1 MKKTVN
7 KTIISG
13 VLAAAVLVGGAGLVH
28 NQVFAAASGDTSTS
42 VTDTTR
48 ENRPGGHEEAGFRGG
63 DFGKRGGGLAN
74 VSKTGLLKQTATI
87 LDVEESAV
95 TAQLEQGLTWVQIAA
110 AAGLSEEDYL
120 AKLVTAQTAAIHEAV
135 TAGKLTQEQADK
147 LTGSL
152 SEHLKKQIERTSP
165 KHNAEEAGTTA
176 DAKGHTNGKGIRGE
190 HGLKGNFARNAD
202 LAAILG
208 ITEDELGTLLQ
219 EGKSLAEIAE
229 SKGITSDDLIA
240 KIKDSLTDEL
250 KTFIDRKGTDHGMK
264 GRMKAPAASPS
275 APTGTGVDSAS

>member
-1 MKKTVN
+1 MKKSAN

-48 ENRPGGHEEAGFRGG
+48 ENRTGGHGEAGFRGG
-63 DFGKRGGGLAN
+63 DFGKRGGGIAN
-74 VSKTGLLKQTATI
+74 VGKADLLKQTAAI
-87 LDVEESAV
+87 LNVGESAIS
-95 TAQLEQGLTWVQIAA
+95 AQLEQGLTWAQITA
-110 AAGLSEEDYL
+110 AAGLTEEDYL
-120 AKLVTAQTAAIHEAV
+120 AKLVAAQTATINEAV

-147 LTGSL
+147 LTTSL
-152 SEHLKKQIERTSP
+152 SDQLKKQIERTGL
-165 KHNAEEAGTTA
+165 KQKDAAGT
-176 DAKGHTNGKGIRGE
+176 DAKGQKNGKGVRGE
-190 HGLKGNFARNAD
+190 HGLRGGFASHAD

-208 ITEDELGTLLQ
+208 ITEEELGTLLQ
-219 EGKSLAEIAE
+219 EGKSLAEIAQ

-250 KTFIDRKGTDHGMK
+250 KTFIDRKGTDHPAK
-264 GRMKAPAASPS
+264 GKIKAPAASAAPS
-275 APTGTGVDSAS
+275 AGASVESAS

>member
-1 MKKTVN
+1 MKKSAN

-48 ENRPGGHEEAGFRGG
+48 ENRTGGHGEAGFRGG
-63 DFGKRGGGLAN
+63 DFGKRGGGMAN
-74 VSKTGLLKQTATI
+74 VGKFDLLKQTATI
-87 LDVEESAV
+87 LNVEESIIS
-95 TAQLEQGLTWVQIAA
+95 AQLEQGLTWVQIAA

-120 AKLVTAQTAAIHEAV
+120 AKLVAAQTVTINEAV

-147 LTGSL
+147 LTTSL
-152 SEHLKKQIERTSP
+152 SDQLKKQVERTGLKQKDVS
-165 KHNAEEAGTTA
+165 GT
-176 DAKGHTNGKGIRGE
+176 DANGQKNGKGVRGE
-190 HGLKGNFARNAD
+190 HGQRSGFASEAE

-208 ITEDELGTLLQ
+208 ITEEELGTLLQ

-229 SKGITSDDLIA
+229 SKGITSDQLIA

-264 GRMKAPAASPS
+264 GRMKN
-275 APTGTGVDSAS
+275 G